1 MRELN
6 IVKGYNV
13 ALLEQAV
20 GSDSTVLFA
29 EQQEKKM
36 IATISKKNITNG
48 SRNNCKQKDFQ
59 KVDAMKPNPQIT
71 RQRHC
76 AWPVKNLTK
85 TSSV

>member
-36 IATISKKNITNG
+36 IATISKKKYNEWV
-48 SRNNCKQKDFQ
+48 QE
-59 KVDAMKPNPQIT
+59 
-71 RQRHC
+71 
-76 AWPVKNLTK
+76 
-85 TSSV
+85 